1 MKIDLPMPPGKSAPM
16 NFSLKSCSTQMRET
30 IIYVADLMGK
40 IPPGGDYDGPYSF
53 TPSRTTQ
60 TIEIAGMLASG
71 DITINPIPSTYG
83 RVTWNGS
90 TLTIS

>member
-1 MKIDLPMPPGKSAPM
+1 MRIDIPMPQTGMTRIQLTSYL
-16 NFSLKSCSTQMRET
+16 NTLRER
-30 IIYVADLMGK
+30 IIYVSDLMGK
-40 IPPGGDYDGPYSF
+40 IPPGGDYNGPYTF
-53 TPSRTTQ
+53 TPSGSTQ
-60 TIEIAGMLASG
+60 TIAIAGKMASG

>member
-16 NFSLKSCSTQMRET
+16 ADIEAYLNRMRET

-60 TIEIAGMLASG
+60 TIEIAGKLASG